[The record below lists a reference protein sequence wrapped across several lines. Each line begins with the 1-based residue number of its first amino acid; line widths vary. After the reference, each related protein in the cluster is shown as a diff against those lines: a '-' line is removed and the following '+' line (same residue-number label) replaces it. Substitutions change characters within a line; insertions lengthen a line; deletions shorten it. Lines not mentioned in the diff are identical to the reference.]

1 MTDDDKV
8 LIAWQDRKHGYVKK
22 TAAFNPVTFMQKFL
36 LHVLPFRFV
45 RIRYYGFMGNTVRK
59 KSIALIRCLLSDSNA
74 DNSGSDDSAQDSQP
88 VPSGW
93 VDLMIMLTGE

>member
-1 MTDDDKV
+1 MTDNDKV
-8 LIAWQDRKHGYVKK
+8 LISWQDRKHGYVKK
-22 TAAFNPVTFMQKFL
+22 TAAFDPVTFMQKFL

-59 KSIALIRCLLSDSNA
+59 ERIALIRGLLSDGNTCNSDSN
-74 DNSGSDDSAQDSQP
+74 DLREETQD
-88 VPSGW
+88 VPANW